1 MAKSRKLWL
10 VLWLALCLI
19 ILGAC
24 SKKEEG
30 YLEIDDD
37 VILENEIMLYLLQTY
52 NEFEELGG
60 SEVWEIN
67 DFSGGKSASDVA
79 KQGALDNLIMT
90 KVLVKKAA
98 EMNLELNENQSSEL
112 ELQANEYFD
121 NLATSF
127 VEKYDI
133 TLEVVRRVLLENNLA
148 MLVEENTKS
157 NYEVTRDELGA
168 KLLENEEYNW
178 VKDKIAGGTEAVL
191 TSYTIEH
198 IVTYTHTKNQEGEW
212 VPKGNGEGEVAKV
225 TIEEALDVIEE
236 GMLFFQRQPPYILK
250 MKICLNQIVSPMFQ
264 YFN

>member
-236 GMLFFQRQPPYILK
+236 GMLFFRGSRLIF
-250 MKICLNQIVSPMFQ
+250 SR
-264 YFN
+264 